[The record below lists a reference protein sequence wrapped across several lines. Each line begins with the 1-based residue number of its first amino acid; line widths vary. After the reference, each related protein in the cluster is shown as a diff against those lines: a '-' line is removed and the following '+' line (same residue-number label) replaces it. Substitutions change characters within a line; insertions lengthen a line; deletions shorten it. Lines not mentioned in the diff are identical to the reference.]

1 MTKAEVTY
9 LMGAGFSLAE
19 IIALEQEPKNAP
31 AQPDQPAPAA
41 AQPAQPAQDAQGAP
55 EANQTQK
62 DPAAD
67 AKPAQDAGAALAEEV
82 RLLRE
87 TVKDLQAA
95 ALKSARQPGGSEE
108 TIEDIIAKM

>member
-9 LMGAGFSLAE
+9 LMRAGFTLAE

-31 AQPDQPAPAA
+31 AQPEQPAPAA
-41 AQPAQPAQDAQGAP
+41 AQPAQDAQGAP
-55 EANQTQK
+55 EAEQTQK